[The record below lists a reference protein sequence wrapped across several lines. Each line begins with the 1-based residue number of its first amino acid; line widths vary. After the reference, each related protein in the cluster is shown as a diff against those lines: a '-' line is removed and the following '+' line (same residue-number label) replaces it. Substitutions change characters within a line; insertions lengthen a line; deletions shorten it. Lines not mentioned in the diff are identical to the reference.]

1 MKTVNILIPVVHP
14 DILRVKRSPLPD
26 YMDDLRLM
34 RKVARLVLPRC
45 MDSAGGYPSQVFH
58 DGVTFFNGYD
68 SFCVGDSI
76 VFQLP
81 HRYQFLPSGIFMRRK
96 QGPERGKAAI
106 WNAANRLYFR
116 GN

>member
-81 HRYQFLPSGIFMRRK
+81 HRYQISAIRYFYAK
-96 QGPERGKAAI
+96 KA
-106 WNAANRLYFR
+106 RP
-116 GN
+116 